1 MKKQKIQKD
10 INREEF
16 NSAFSYVLS
25 EHIKLRNSVNYLNF
39 KTPLFLKRHS
49 MKKFL
54 ITFNWNPSQQTHI
67 LKMRNK
73 VKHQVYNLKKRK
85 LWKKQ
90 QCFPYY
96 MNLFG
101 IISKHLSESLKRI
114 ELTHD
119 NTPSNY
125 CYLFIVGSRAKRWI
139 SKRMLQ
145 ENKTR

>member
-54 ITFNWNPSQQTHI
+54 ITFNWNQSQQTHI

-73 VKHQVYNLKKRK
+73 VKHQDLQPKKTETVK
-85 LWKKQ
+85 EATV
-90 QCFPYY
+90 FPVLY
-96 MNLFG
+96 
-101 IISKHLSESLKRI
+101 ESFWNNFKTSFRI
-114 ELTHD
+114 T
-119 NTPSNY
+119 
-125 CYLFIVGSRAKRWI
+125 
-139 SKRMLQ
+139 Q
-145 ENKTR
+145 EN